1 MCKEHIVN
9 KKILWLLALTTLGL
23 NGAFVGSGD
32 IVTDE
37 KTALVWQDTPTDPMA
52 WEDALLYC
60 EELSLEGK
68 DDWRLPNK
76 KELESLINYG
86 ASNPSID
93 SSFTHVLPSLYWSS
107 TTKAN
112 YSDHA
117 WVASFF
123 WGYVQGELK
132 TQPYCVRCVR
142 GGSKEYS
149 AYTLD

>member
-1 MCKEHIVN
+1 MKM
-9 KKILWLLALTTLGL
+9 KIIWLLAITTLAL
-23 NGAFVGSGD
+23 NGAFVASEN

-37 KTALVWQDTPTDPMA
+37 KIGLIWQDTPAEPMA

-60 EELSLEGK
+60 EELNLGDQS
-68 DDWRLPNK
+68 DWRLPNK
-76 KELESLINYG
+76 KELESLIDYG

-93 SSFTHVLPSLYWSS
+93 SSFTHVLPALYWSS

-112 YSDHA
+112 YDEYA

-132 TQPYCVRCVR
+132 TQLYCVRCVQ
-142 GGSKEYS
+142 GGAKE
-149 AYTLD
+149 